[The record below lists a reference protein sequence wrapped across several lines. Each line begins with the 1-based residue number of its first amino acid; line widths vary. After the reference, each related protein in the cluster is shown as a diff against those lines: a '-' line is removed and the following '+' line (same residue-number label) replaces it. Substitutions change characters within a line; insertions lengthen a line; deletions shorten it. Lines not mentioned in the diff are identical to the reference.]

1 MLNAKSDGQLSRFRW
16 VDLASA
22 DAGAAKSFYRDLF
35 GWTVR
40 ERSIGEGRFSTFEH
54 ADGPFASLYQLT
66 RKQIEQGVPS
76 HWTAYVAVADVDAVA
91 AKAASLGA
99 AVIVPPHDV
108 AGFARI
114 SLISDPAGALIGL
127 WRDAPG

>member
-1 MLNAKSDGQLSRFRW
+1 MLNTKSEGQLHRFRW

-35 GWTVR
+35 GWKAR
-40 ERSIGEGRFSTFEH
+40 ERSIGEGRFSTFEQ

-76 HWTAYVAVADVDAVA
+76 HWAAYVSVSDVDAVA
-91 AKAASLGA
+91 AKAASLGGA
-99 AVIVPPHDV
+99 AIVPPHDV

-127 WRDAPG
+127 WQEAPG